1 MINKI
6 CAIETY
12 LKQNQIK
19 KTPPFMGKEKQV
31 KPMWLIQ
38 QEINNYARLHK

>member
-6 CAIETY
+6 CAIESY
-12 LKQNQIK
+12 LKQNKIK

>member
-1 MINKI
+1 MIKI
-6 CAIETY
+6 NLIENY

-19 KTPPFMGKEKQV
+19 KMPPFMGKEKQV

-38 QEINNYARLHK
+38 QEIFNYARLHK

>member
-1 MINKI
+1 MSKI

-38 QEINNYARLHK
+38 QEIRNNERRV